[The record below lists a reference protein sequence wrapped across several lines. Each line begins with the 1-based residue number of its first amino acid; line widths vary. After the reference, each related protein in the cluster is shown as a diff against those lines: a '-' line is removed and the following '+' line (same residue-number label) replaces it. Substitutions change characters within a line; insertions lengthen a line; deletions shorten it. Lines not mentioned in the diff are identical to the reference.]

1 MRRQT
6 TVGEVDPEVLAY
18 TAGMDRVLDLALVDA
33 DCLGT
38 AAHVTMLSRVPV
50 KPALMTPQAARRV
63 IAELRNILAEAAAGR
78 FSITLEDQDV
88 HLAIER
94 RLTEKLG
101 DLGKRV
107 HVCRSRNDQV
117 AVDLRLFAKTRLL
130 EATDAATALVRA
142 LIAFAKKHEK
152 LPMVGRT
159 HMQPAMPSSVGLW
172 ASAWAEGLL
181 DDLTLLMAAYELND
195 QCPLG
200 SAASYGVPVPID
212 RRLTSDLLGF
222 AKPVHNVLHAN
233 QARGKLEAAILSA
246 LGQIMLT
253 LSRMAQD
260 LILFSMPEFGYF
272 RLPAEFTTGSS
283 IMPQKRNPDVL
294 ELVRAKT
301 AKVLAHASLVAEI
314 LRAAPSGYN
323 RDLQETKAPFMEG
336 LELAI
341 SSLRILSPLVAGLEV
356 DGDALRRAF
365 GPEVFATD
373 RALELVA
380 AGMPFRDAYHEVKAN
395 LQTLTGK
402 SPDAALAAKRHLGA
416 PLGLDWAD
424 LDARTQAAEL
434 WAADEIAHHRIHR
447 DRLLGLSRKKP
458 SGPFD
463 RPPKWGTLT
472 NGGGKKPRKNDK
484 I

>member
-1 MRRQT
+1 MQRKT
-6 TVGEVDPEVLAY
+6 TVGEVDADVLAY
-18 TAGMDRVLDLALVDA
+18 TAGQDRVLDLALIEA
-33 DCLGT
+33 DCAGT
-38 AAHVTMLSRVPV
+38 AAHVTMLARVPV
-50 KPALMTPQAARRV
+50 QPPLLTPKDAQRV

-78 FSITLEDQDV
+78 FEITLEDQDV
-88 HLAIER
+88 HLAVER

-130 EATDAATALVRA
+130 EAVAAAAALART
-142 LIAFAKKHEK
+142 LIAFAQKHAK
-152 LPMVGRT
+152 VPMVGRT

-181 DDLTLLMAAYELND
+181 DDLALLMTAYELND

-212 RRLTSDLLGF
+212 RQLTSDLLGF

-233 QARGKLEAAILSA
+233 HARGKLESIILSA
-246 LGQIMLT
+246 LGQAMLT

-272 RLPAEFTTGSS
+272 RLPDAFTTGSS

-294 ELVRAKT
+294 ELLRAKT
-301 AKVLAHASLVAEI
+301 AKVLAYADLVAEI

-323 RDLQETKAPFMEG
+323 RDLQETKEPFLAG
-336 LELAI
+336 FELAI

-380 AGMPFRDAYHEVKAN
+380 GGLPFRDAYHEVKDN
-395 LQTLTGK
+395 LKDLAGK

-416 PLGLDWAD
+416 PMGLDFAA
-424 LDARTQAAEL
+424 LDARAQEAEAWAAEEVL
-434 WAADEIAHHRIHR
+434 HHEAHRNQ
-447 DRLLGLSRKKP
+447 LMGLK
-458 SGPFD
+458 
-463 RPPKWGTLT
+463 PPKTP
-472 NGGGKKPRKNDK
+472 KAV
-484 I
+484 

>member
-1 MRRQT
+1 MRRKT
-6 TVGEVDPEVLAY
+6 TVGEVDAEVLAY
-18 TAGMDRVLDLALVDA
+18 TAGQDRLLDAALVEA
-33 DCLGT
+33 DCFGT
-38 AAHVTMLSRVPV
+38 AAHVTMLSRMPLRPPPV
-50 KPALMTPQAARRV
+50 APADAQRV
-63 IAELRNILAEAAAGR
+63 IAELRNILEDSTAGK
-78 FSITLEDQDV
+78 FAITLEDQDV

-130 EATDAATALVRA
+130 EAASAASELARVLV
-142 LIAFAKKHEK
+142 AFAKKHAK
-152 LPMVGRT
+152 VPMVGRT

-181 DDLTLLMAAYELND
+181 DDLALLTAAYDLNN

-200 SAASYGVPVPID
+200 SAASYGVPMPID
-212 RRLTSDLLGF
+212 RQLVSDLLGF

-233 QARGKLEAAILSA
+233 QGRGKLESVILSA
-246 LGQIMLT
+246 LGQVLLT

-294 ELVRAKT
+294 ELLRAKA
-301 AKVLAHASLVAEI
+301 AKVLAHANLVAEI
-314 LRAAPSGYN
+314 VRAAPSGYN

-336 LELAI
+336 FDLAI
-341 SSLRILSPLVAGLEV
+341 SSLRILAPLVEGLEV

-380 AGMPFRDAYHEVKAN
+380 KGMPFRDAYHEVKAN
-395 LQTLTGK
+395 LDKLTGQ
-402 SPDAALAAKRHLGA
+402 SPDEALAAKRHLGA
-416 PLGLDWAD
+416 PMGLDFDA
-424 LDARTQAAEL
+424 LDARAKEAGNWAGREL
-434 WAADEIAHHRIHR
+434 EQYETHR
-447 DRLLGLSRKKP
+447 DQLLGLKR
-458 SGPFD
+458 
-463 RPPKWGTLT
+463 
-472 NGGGKKPRKNDK
+472 GKTRGAV
-484 I
+484 

>member
-6 TVGEVDPEVLAY
+6 TVGVVDADVLAY
-18 TAGMDRVLDLALVDA
+18 TAGMDRVLDAALVEA
-33 DCLGT
+33 DCFGT

-50 KPALMTPQAARRV
+50 RPPLLTAADARRV
-63 IAELRNILAEAAAGR
+63 VAELRNILADAAAGR
-78 FSITLEDQDV
+78 FCITLEDQDV
-88 HLAIER
+88 HLAVER
-94 RLTEKLG
+94 RLTDKLG

-130 EATDAATALVRA
+130 EAVSAAAALARA
-142 LIAFAKKHEK
+142 LLAFAKKHEK
-152 LPMVGRT
+152 TPMVGRT

-181 DDLTLLMAAYELND
+181 DDLALLRTAYALND

-212 RRLTSDLLGF
+212 RQLASDLLGF

-233 QARGKLEAAILSA
+233 QARGKLESVILSA
-246 LGQIMLT
+246 LGQAMLT

-294 ELVRAKT
+294 ELLRAKA
-301 AKVLAHASLVAEI
+301 AKVLAHANLVAEI

-323 RDLQETKAPFMEG
+323 RDLQETKEPFFSG
-336 LELAI
+336 FELAI

-380 AGMPFRDAYHEVKAN
+380 GGMPFRDAYHEVKAN
-395 LQTLTGK
+395 LGQLTGR

-416 PLGLDWAD
+416 PLGLDFAAMEARAREAESWA
-424 LDARTQAAEL
+424 AAEG
-434 WAADEIAHHRIHR
+434 ARHRTRR
-447 DRLLGLSRKKP
+447 DRLLGLKVKK
-458 SGPFD
+458 S
-463 RPPKWGTLT
+463 
-472 NGGGKKPRKNDK
+472 
-484 I
+484 